1 LSSTNYEIQEALKYH
16 EETKHSEIS
25 VRFGG
30 HLLDLANKPCPF
42 KIYKNSPKVV
52 PLPRDFPH
60 PNLNTLDAIERAKEP
75 TTSRIPDIRLLAE
88 VLFFA
93 SGLTRKLMLHGEE
106 YYMRA
111 ASATGALYPIEL
123 YVVSQEISGLEA
135 GVYHFDPLKFALN
148 GLRIGDHRGTLSL
161 LGGEDESIRLAPF
174 TVVFTSLAW
183 RNAWKYEARSF
194 RHWFWDSGVICANLI
209 ATCAAE
215 GLKTK
220 LVMGFLD
227 KEVDKLLGLKKNEE
241 AVISLAPVG
250 IGLSG
255 ETKSLENL
263 AVSPL
268 TFDYVPLSQ
277 HLENYP
283 LIWNINDAS
292 SLYSL
297 EEVKAWK
304 AKIRNIFQKTFS
316 DQQLGKCT
324 ISVGTLGAGRRALSL
339 GETILRRGSTRRFA
353 RKSIPL
359 KKLVQILL
367 CARTGVS
374 FDSAIGTISDIY
386 LIANDIEGLPAGS
399 YFFDSQ
405 RNSLVQL
412 KLGNFRNMSSY
423 LCLGQPLFGDASAVL
438 FLMCDLNRI
447 LKELGNR
454 GYRMAQFESGITA
467 GKIYLSAYSLELG
480 ASGSTFYDDAVT
492 EFFSPHAENKNT
504 MIAVGVGLPDYKTR
518 SGRVLFGN

>member
-1 LSSTNYEIQEALKYH
+1 MD
-16 EETKHSEIS
+16 
-25 VRFGG
+25 V
-30 HLLDLANKPCPF
+30 ANKPSPF
-42 KIYKNSPKVV
+42 KIYKNSLKVV

-75 TTSRIPDIRLLAE
+75 ATSRIQDIRVLAE

-93 SGLTRKLMLHGEE
+93 GGLTRKLLLQSEE

-123 YVVSQEISGLEA
+123 YVVCQGFSGLEA

-148 GLRIGDHRGTLSL
+148 GLRIGDYRGTLSL
-161 LGGEDESIRLAPF
+161 LGGEDESIRSAPF
-174 TVVFTSLAW
+174 TIIFTSLAW

-194 RHWFWDSGVICANLI
+194 RHWFWDSGVICANLL

-220 LVMGFLD
+220 LITGFLD

-255 ETKSLENL
+255 ETKSFENL
-263 AVSPL
+263 AVLPL
-268 TFDYVPLSQ
+268 NVDHVPLS
-277 HLENYP
+277 ENTEIYP
-283 LIWNINDAS
+283 LIWSINDAS

-304 AKIRNIFQKTFS
+304 AKTRNIFEKALS
-316 DQQLGKCT
+316 DKQLGKST
-324 ISVGTLGAGRRALSL
+324 ISLGSPSAGTRGLSL

-374 FDSAIGTISDIY
+374 FDNATGTISDIY
-386 LIANDIEGLPAGS
+386 LITNAIEGLPAAS

-405 RNSLVQL
+405 RNNLVQL

-438 FLMCDLNRI
+438 FLMCDLNLI

-454 GYRMAQFESGITA
+454 GYRMAQFDSGIMA

-492 EFFSPHAENKNT
+492 EFFLPHAADKNT